1 MKQLIKENEPP
12 FRNRKF
18 RVSPGNHYFV
28 RVCTFPAV
36 LRFFGNFRFFLVRR
50 ELLDPSHRNP
60 PPPPFPNR
68 RMRRE
73 SLAQVTLLLKTMK
86 QTLYERGYG
95 ANYLAI
101 SRPSN
106 KWASPPTSLSL
117 SLFLSLSLLSTH
129 PFFVF
134 CSDHLLVHV
143 FPSIVRPSS
152 RCSRDRSSIL
162 CASWKFKFK
171 DLERLKGI
179 SLLRLNKIEFCL
191 LKEFSMIFRRRD
203 VFVYGFPL
211 RFF

>member
-117 SLFLSLSLLSTH
+117 SFSFSLSPFHPPFLRLLFGPPSRSRLSFHRQT
-129 PFFVF
+129 FVT
-134 CSDHLLVHV
+134 L
-143 FPSIVRPSS
+143 
-152 RCSRDRSSIL
+152 
-162 CASWKFKFK
+162 
-171 DLERLKGI
+171 LER
-179 SLLRLNKIEFCL
+179 SVFDSMCL
-191 LKEFSMIFRRRD
+191 VKVQI
-203 VFVYGFPL
+203 
-211 RFF
+211 